1 MNSLPI
7 DDVLPALRDAL
18 ANRHEAVL
26 EAPPGAGKTTRVPLA
41 LLNEPWLAGQTI
53 LMLEPRRLAARAA
66 AERLASEL
74 GEKVGETVGY
84 RIRLDSK
91 VGPNTRIEVVT
102 EGILTRRLQ
111 DDPALDGVG
120 LLIFDEY
127 HERSLDADL
136 ALALSLNGR
145 DLFRDEQPLK
155 ILLMSATLEGE
166 RLAGLLDDAPILRS
180 EGRMFPVQMRWGRP
194 YQVGEFIEPRLVQTI
209 LDALQDETGSVL
221 VFLPGQA
228 EIRRVNQQ
236 LADALGDRSD
246 VLLCPLHGELDLNAQ
261 RAAIDPAPAGK
272 RKVVL
277 ATNIAETSL
286 TINGVRVV
294 IDAGLARVPRFDP
307 GSGMTRLD
315 TQRISRAS
323 ATQRAGRAG
332 RLEPGVCYRLWSE
345 DQHEGLAAYG
355 SAEILAADLAGLALQ
370 LARWGVTPAQLVWL
384 DVPPT
389 AAYAQAQDL
398 LQRLGAL
405 NDDKLTAHGQKMA
418 ELPAHPRIAHLLL
431 RGQDLGLAVTACD
444 VAALLGERD
453 ILRGGGADLHSR
465 LALLSGEE
473 RARGSQG
480 GVQRA
485 KQLARQYRGYLRGRA
500 TQPVADPEHPRWLGA
515 LNDDKLTAHGQKMAE
530 LPAHPRIAHLLLRG
544 QDLGLAATACDVAA
558 LLGERDILRGGGADL
573 HSRLALLSGEERAR
587 GTQGGVQ
594 RAKQLARQYRGYL
607 RGRATQPVADPEHPR
622 WLGALLALAYPD
634 RVAQQRRPGG
644 AEYRLANGRAAVFAE
659 ADSLMKQAWLVIA
672 DLGSRQGQREER
684 IYLAADFDPTLFD
697 TVLAEQVRNV
707 DQLDWDER
715 EGVLRAERQRK
726 VGELVLSREPLSG
739 LDENAR
745 SQALVN
751 LVRRKGLELLP
762 WTPELRQWQAR
773 VRLLRE
779 LDTGKTSE
787 WPDVS
792 DSALLASLEHWL
804 MPYLG
809 KVSRLSHFA
818 NLDISS
824 YLHNL
829 LPWPLPQ
836 RLDELAPQH
845 LKVPSGSSVRLDY
858 SEHPPILAV
867 RLQELFG
874 LADTPR
880 IAGGRQVVKLHLL
893 SPARRPVQ
901 VTQDLANFW
910 RSTYA
915 EVKKDLKGRYPKH
928 YWPDDPLVA
937 EATARI
943 KPRK

>member
-1 MNSLPI
+1 MISLPI
-7 DDVLPALRDAL
+7 DEVLPALRHAL
-18 ANRHEAVL
+18 TERHEAVL

-41 LLNEPWLAGQTI
+41 LLNEPWLAGQKI
-53 LMLEPRRLAARAA
+53 VMLEPRRLAARAA

-91 VGPNTRIEVVT
+91 VGPTTRIEVVT

-111 DDPALDGVG
+111 QDPALEGVG
-120 LLIFDEY
+120 LLIFDEF

-145 DLFRDEQPLK
+145 ELFRDEQPLK

-166 RLAGLLDDAPILRS
+166 RLASVLDDAPILRS
-180 EGRMFPVQMRWGRP
+180 EGRMYPVAMRWGRP
-194 YQVGEFIEPRLVQTI
+194 FVPGEFIEPRVVQTV
-209 LDALQDETGSVL
+209 LDALNDETGSLL

-228 EIRRVNQQ
+228 EIRRVHQQ
-236 LADALGDRSD
+236 LAQALESQSD
-246 VLLCPLHGELDLNAQ
+246 ILLCPLHGELELAAQ
-261 RAAIDPAPAGK
+261 RAAIEPAPSGL

-286 TINGVRVV
+286 TIDGVRVV

-345 DQHEGLAAYG
+345 DQHAQLAAYG
-355 SAEILAADLAGLALQ
+355 TAEMMQADLAGLALQ
-370 LARWGVTPAQLVWL
+370 VARWGVSAQELVWL
-384 DVPPT
+384 DAPP
-389 AAYAQAQDL
+389 AASYAQALQL
-398 LQRLGAL
+398 LERLGAM
-405 NDDKLTAHGQKMA
+405 NPASHQGGTLTAHGEAMA

-431 RGQDLGLAVTACD
+431 RGQEWGLADMACY

-453 ILRGGGADLHSR
+453 ILRGAGADVHSR
-465 LALLSGEE
+465 LALLDGEA
-473 RARGSQG
+473 RAARGGQG

-485 KQLARQYRGYLRGRA
+485 RQLARQYRAQLRG
-500 TQPVADPEHPRWLGA
+500 
-515 LNDDKLTAHGQKMAE
+515 K
-530 LPAHPRIAHLLLRG
+530 PAR
-544 QDLGLAATACDVAA
+544 
-558 LLGERDILRGGGADL
+558 
-573 HSRLALLSGEERAR
+573 
-587 GTQGGVQ
+587 
-594 RAKQLARQYRGYL
+594 
-607 RGRATQPVADPEHPR
+607 PVADPEHPR

-634 RVAQQRRPGG
+634 RIAQQRKPGG
-644 AEYRLANGRAAVFAE
+644 AEYRLANGRAALFSEVDA
-659 ADSLMKQAWLVIA
+659 LMKQPWLVIA

-684 IYLAADFDPTLFD
+684 IYLAAEFDPALLD
-697 TVLAEQVRNV
+697 DVLSEQVSV
-707 DQLDWDER
+707 IDQLDWDER

-726 VGELVLSREPLSG
+726 VGELVLSREPLTG
-739 LDENAR
+739 LDETAR
-745 SQALVN
+745 TQALVN

-773 VRLLRE
+773 VGLLRQ
-779 LDTGKTSE
+779 LDLEAQGQSD

-792 DSALLASLEHWL
+792 DAALLASLEDWL
-804 MPYLG
+804 APYLTR
-809 KVSRLSHFA
+809 VSRLSHFA
-818 NLDISS
+818 SLDVSS
-824 YLHNL
+824 IVHNR

-836 RLDELAPQH
+836 RLEEQAPH
-845 LKVPSGSSVRLDY
+845 HIKVPSGSSVRLDY

-928 YWPDDPLVA
+928 YWPDDPLVV

-943 KPRK
+943 KPRKT

>member
-7 DDVLPALRDAL
+7 DEVLPALREAL
-18 ANRHEAVL
+18 ATRHEAVL

-41 LLNEPWLAGQTI
+41 LLNEPWLAGQRI

-111 DDPALDGVG
+111 DDPALEGVG
-120 LLIFDEY
+120 LLIFDEF

-180 EGRMFPVQMRWGRP
+180 EGRMFPVDVRWGRP
-194 YQVGEFIEPRLVQTI
+194 FQPGEFIEPRLVQTI
-209 LDALQDETGSVL
+209 LEALNDESGSVL

-228 EIRRVNQQ
+228 EIRRVHQQ
-236 LADALGDRSD
+236 LADAVGERPEI
-246 VLLCPLHGELDLNAQ
+246 LLCPLHGELDLAAQ
-261 RAAIDPAPAGK
+261 RAAIEPAPPGK

-286 TINGVRVV
+286 TIDGVRVV
-294 IDAGLARVPRFDP
+294 VDAGLARVPRFDP

-332 RLEPGVCYRLWSE
+332 RLEPGVCYRLWSQ
-345 DQHEGLAAYG
+345 DQHEQLAAYG
-355 SAEILAADLAGLALQ
+355 SAEILQADLAGLALQ

-384 DVPPT
+384 DVPPG

-398 LQRLGAL
+398 LERLGAL
-405 NDDKLTAHGQKMA
+405 TAKAGEDWKLTAHGQAMA

-431 RGQDLGLAVTACD
+431 RGQALGLANMACD

-465 LALLSGEE
+465 LVLLSGEE
-473 RARGSQG
+473 RAARGAQG

-485 KQLARQYRGYLRGRA
+485 RQLARQYRGYLRG
-500 TQPVADPEHPRWLGA
+500 QPSQAVADP
-515 LNDDKLTAHGQKMAE
+515 D
-530 LPAHPRIAHLLLRG
+530 
-544 QDLGLAATACDVAA
+544 
-558 LLGERDILRGGGADL
+558 
-573 HSRLALLSGEERAR
+573 
-587 GTQGGVQ
+587 
-594 RAKQLARQYRGYL
+594 
-607 RGRATQPVADPEHPR
+607 HPR

-644 AEYRLANGRAAVFAE
+644 AEYRLANGRAALFSE
-659 ADSLMKQAWLVIA
+659 TDSLMKQPWLVIA

-684 IYLAADFDPTLFD
+684 IYLAADFDPALFD
-697 TVLAEQVRNV
+697 SVLAEQVRSV

-726 VGELVLSREPLSG
+726 VGELVLSREPLTG
-739 LDENAR
+739 LDEAAR
-745 SQALVN
+745 CQALVN

-773 VRLLRE
+773 VALLRQ
-779 LDTGKTSE
+779 LDLEAKGESQ

-792 DSALLASLEHWL
+792 DAALLKSLESWL
-804 MPYLG
+804 LPYLG

-818 NLDISS
+818 NLELASIV
-824 YLHNL
+824 HNL

-836 RLDELAPQH
+836 RLDELAPHH
-845 LKVPSGSSVRLDY
+845 LTVPSGSSIRLDY
-858 SEHPPILAV
+858 SEQPPILAV

-874 LADTPR
+874 LAETPR

-937 EATARI
+937 EATARA

>member
-1 MNSLPI
+1 MISLPI
-7 DDVLPALRDAL
+7 DEVLPALRLAL
-18 ANRHEAVL
+18 AERHEAVL

-41 LLNEPWLAGQTI
+41 LLNEPWLAGQKI

-91 VGPNTRIEVVT
+91 VGPDTRIEVVT

-111 DDPALDGVG
+111 HDPALEGVG
-120 LLIFDEY
+120 LLIFDEF

-145 DLFRDEQPLK
+145 ELFRDEQPLK

-166 RLAGLLDDAPILRS
+166 RLSGILDDAPILRS
-180 EGRMFPVQMRWGRP
+180 EGRMYPVAMRWGRP
-194 YQVGEFIEPRLVQTI
+194 FVPGEFIEPRVVQTV
-209 LDALQDETGSVL
+209 LDAINDESGSLL

-236 LADALGDRSD
+236 LADALGSRNDI
-246 VLLCPLHGELDLNAQ
+246 LLCPLHGELDLAAQ
-261 RAAIDPAPAGK
+261 RAAIEPAPKGQ

-286 TINGVRVV
+286 TIDGVRVV

-345 DQHEGLAAYG
+345 DQHAQLAAYG
-355 SAEILAADLAGLALQ
+355 SAEILQADLAGLALQ
-370 LARWGVTPAQLVWL
+370 LARWGVTPEQLIWL
-384 DVPPT
+384 DMPPS
-389 AAYAQAQDL
+389 ASYAQARQL
-398 LQRLGAL
+398 LERLGAL
-405 NDDKLTAHGQKMA
+405 HGAKLTPHGEAMA

-431 RGQDLGLAVTACD
+431 RGQDLGLADMACD

-453 ILRGGGADLHSR
+453 ILRGAGADVHSR
-465 LALLSGEE
+465 LALLSGES
-473 RARGSQG
+473 RAARGGQG

-485 KQLARQYRGYLRGRA
+485 KQLARQYRGYLRGKA
-500 TQPVADPEHPRWLGA
+500 TQPVADP
-515 LNDDKLTAHGQKMAE
+515 D
-530 LPAHPRIAHLLLRG
+530 
-544 QDLGLAATACDVAA
+544 
-558 LLGERDILRGGGADL
+558 
-573 HSRLALLSGEERAR
+573 
-587 GTQGGVQ
+587 
-594 RAKQLARQYRGYL
+594 
-607 RGRATQPVADPEHPR
+607 HPR

-634 RVAQQRRPGG
+634 RVAQQRKPGG
-644 AEYRLANGRAAVFAE
+644 AEYRLANGRAALFSEV
-659 ADSLMKQAWLVIA
+659 DGLMKQPWLVIA

-684 IYLAADFDPTLFD
+684 IYLAAEFDPALLEA
-697 TVLAEQVRNV
+697 VLSEQVSVV

-726 VGELVLSREPLSG
+726 VGELVLSREPLTG
-739 LDENAR
+739 LDEAAR
-745 SQALVN
+745 TRALVN
-751 LVRRKGLELLP
+751 LVRRKGLELMP

-773 VRLLRE
+773 VGLLRQ
-779 LDTGKTSE
+779 LDLQAQGDSE

-792 DSALLASLEHWL
+792 DTALLSSLEEWL
-804 MPYLG
+804 APYLG
-809 KVSRLSHFA
+809 RVSRLSHFA
-818 NLDISS
+818 SLDLSS
-824 YLHNL
+824 IVHNL
-829 LPWPLPQ
+829 LKWPLPQ
-836 RLDELAPQH
+836 RLEELAPYH
-845 LKVPSGSSVRLDY
+845 IKVPSGSSVRLDY

-943 KPRK
+943 KPRKA

>member
-1 MNSLPI
+1 MISLPI
-7 DDVLPALRDAL
+7 DEVLPALRDAL
-18 ANRHEAVL
+18 ATRHEAVL

-102 EGILTRRLQ
+102 EGVLTRRLQ
-111 DDPALDGVG
+111 DDPALEGVG
-120 LLIFDEY
+120 LLIFDEF

-145 DLFRDEQPLK
+145 ELFRDDQPLK

-180 EGRMFPVQMRWGRP
+180 EGRMYPVAMRWGRP
-194 YQVGEFIEPRLVQTI
+194 FQPGEFIEPRVVQII
-209 LDALQDETGSVL
+209 LEALNDEAGSVL

-228 EIRRVNQQ
+228 EIRRVYQQ
-236 LADALGDRSD
+236 LADALGESTQ
-246 VLLCPLHGELDLNAQ
+246 VLLCPLHGELDLAAQ

-286 TINGVRVV
+286 TIDGVRVV

-332 RLEPGVCYRLWSE
+332 RLEPGVCYRLWSQ
-345 DQHEGLAAYG
+345 DQHEQLAAYA
-355 SAEILAADLAGLALQ
+355 SAEILSADLAGLALQ
-370 LARWGVTPAQLVWL
+370 LGRWGVTPGQLVWL
-384 DVPPT
+384 DVPPA

-398 LQRLGAL
+398 LERLGAL
-405 NDDKLTAHGQKMA
+405 DGEALTRHGQAMA

-431 RGQDLGLAVTACD
+431 RGQALGLADMACD

-453 ILRGGGADLHSR
+453 ILRGAGADVHSR
-465 LALLSGEE
+465 LVLLSGEE
-473 RARGSQG
+473 RAARGAQG

-485 KQLARQYRGYLRGRA
+485 RQLARQYRGYLRGKA
-500 TQPVADPEHPRWLGA
+500 SEPVGDP
-515 LNDDKLTAHGQKMAE
+515 D
-530 LPAHPRIAHLLLRG
+530 
-544 QDLGLAATACDVAA
+544 
-558 LLGERDILRGGGADL
+558 
-573 HSRLALLSGEERAR
+573 
-587 GTQGGVQ
+587 
-594 RAKQLARQYRGYL
+594 
-607 RGRATQPVADPEHPR
+607 HPR

-634 RVAQQRRPGG
+634 RVAQQRRAGG
-644 AEYRLANGRAAVFAE
+644 AEYRLANGRAALFAE
-659 ADSLMKQAWLVIA
+659 ADSLMKQPWLVIA

-684 IYLAADFDPTLFD
+684 IYLAADFDPVLFD
-697 TVLAEQVRNV
+697 SVLAEQVRCV

-715 EGVLRAERQRK
+715 EGMLRAERQRK
-726 VGELVLSREPLSG
+726 VGELILSREPLTG
-739 LDENAR
+739 LDETAR

-751 LVRRKGLELLP
+751 LVRRKGLELLA

-773 VRLLRE
+773 VALLRQ
-779 LDTGKTSE
+779 LDLSNKEQSE

-792 DSALLASLEHWL
+792 DAALLKSLEHWL

-818 NLDISS
+818 NLDLSS
-824 YLHNL
+824 IVHNL

-836 RLDELAPQH
+836 RLDELAPHH
-845 LKVPSGSSVRLDY
+845 LSVPSGSSIRLDY
-858 SEHPPILAV
+858 SEQPPILAV

-874 LADTPR
+874 LAETPR

-943 KPRK
+943 KPRKS

>member
-1 MNSLPI
+1 MISLPI
-7 DDVLPALRDAL
+7 DEVLPALRQAL
-18 ANRHEAVL
+18 ALRHEAVL

-41 LLNEPWLAGQTI
+41 LLNETWLAGQTI

-91 VGPNTRIEVVT
+91 VGPKTRIEVVT

-111 DDPALDGVG
+111 DDPALEGVG

-145 DLFRDEQPLK
+145 ELFREDQPLK

-166 RLAGLLDDAPILRS
+166 RLAGLLDNAPILRS
-180 EGRMFPVQMRWGRP
+180 EGRMFPVTVRWGRP
-194 YQVGEFIEPRLVQTI
+194 FQPGEFIEPRLVQTV
-209 LDALQDETGSVL
+209 LEALHDETGSVL

-228 EIRRVNQQ
+228 EIRRVHQQ
-236 LADALGDRSD
+236 LAEALGEGGN
-246 VLLCPLHGELDLNAQ
+246 VLLCPLHGELDLAAQ
-261 RAAIDPAPAGK
+261 RAAIDPAPPGQ

-345 DQHEGLAAYG
+345 DQHEQLAAYA
-355 SAEILAADLAGLALQ
+355 SAEILSTDLAGLALQ
-370 LARWGVTPAQLVWL
+370 LGRWGVTPQQLVWL

-405 NDDKLTAHGQKMA
+405 EGEQLTRHGQAMA

-431 RGQDLGLAVTACD
+431 RGQALGLADMACN

-453 ILRGGGADLHSR
+453 ILRGAGADLHSR
-465 LALLSGEE
+465 LALLCGEE
-473 RARGSQG
+473 RAARGAQG

-485 KQLARQYRGYLRGRA
+485 RQLARQYRGYLRGKA
-500 TQPVADPEHPRWLGA
+500 EEAVTDP
-515 LNDDKLTAHGQKMAE
+515 D
-530 LPAHPRIAHLLLRG
+530 
-544 QDLGLAATACDVAA
+544 
-558 LLGERDILRGGGADL
+558 
-573 HSRLALLSGEERAR
+573 
-587 GTQGGVQ
+587 
-594 RAKQLARQYRGYL
+594 
-607 RGRATQPVADPEHPR
+607 HPR

-644 AEYRLANGRAAVFAE
+644 AEYRLANGRAALFAE

-684 IYLAADFDPTLFD
+684 IYLATDFDPALFD
-697 TVLAEQVRNV
+697 SVLAEQVRTV

-726 VGELVLSREPLSG
+726 VGELVLSREPLTG
-739 LDENAR
+739 LDESAR
-745 SQALVN
+745 NQALVN

-773 VRLLRE
+773 VALLRR
-779 LDTGKTSE
+779 LDREAKGESE

-792 DSALLASLEHWL
+792 DTALLDSLDHWL

-809 KVSRLSHFA
+809 RVSRLSHFA
-818 NLDISS
+818 SLDLSS
-824 YLHNL
+824 IVRNL

-836 RLDELAPQH
+836 RLDELAPHH
-845 LKVPSGSSVRLDY
+845 LSVPSGSSIRLDY
-858 SEHPPILAV
+858 SEHPPVLAV

-937 EATARI
+937 EATARA

>member
-1 MNSLPI
+1 MICLPI
-7 DDVLPALRDAL
+7 DEVLPALRQAL
-18 ANRHEAVL
+18 RERHEAVL

-41 LLNEPWLAGQTI
+41 LLNEPWLAGQKI
-53 LMLEPRRLAARAA
+53 VMLEPRRLAARAA

-111 DDPALDGVG
+111 HDPALEGVG
-120 LLIFDEY
+120 LLIFDEF

-145 DLFRDEQPLK
+145 ELFRDEQPLK
-155 ILLMSATLEGE
+155 LLLMSATLEGE
-166 RLAGLLDDAPILRS
+166 RLSSVLDNAPVVRS
-180 EGRMFPVQMRWGRP
+180 EGRMYPVALRWGRP
-194 YQVGEFIEPRLVQTI
+194 FVPGEFIEPRVVQTV
-209 LDALQDETGSVL
+209 LDAINDESGSLL

-236 LADALGDRSD
+236 LAKALGSRSD
-246 VLLCPLHGELDLNAQ
+246 ILLCPLHGELDLAAQ
-261 RAAIDPAPAGK
+261 RAAIEPAASGV

-286 TINGVRVV
+286 TIDGVRVV

-345 DQHEGLAAYG
+345 DQHAQLAAYG
-355 SAEILAADLAGLALQ
+355 SAEILQADLAGLALQ
-370 LARWGVTPAQLVWL
+370 LARWGVTPHELVWL
-384 DVPPT
+384 DVPP
-389 AAYAQAQDL
+389 AASYAQAQQL
-398 LQRLGAL
+398 LERLGAL
-405 NDDKLTAHGQKMA
+405 SNGKLTPHGEAMA
-418 ELPAHPRIAHLLL
+418 ELAAHPRIAHLLL
-431 RGQDLGLAVTACD
+431 RGQALGLADMACD

-453 ILRGGGADLHSR
+453 ILRGAGADVHSR
-465 LALLSGEE
+465 LALLSGES
-473 RARGSQG
+473 RAARGGQG

-485 KQLARQYRGYLRGRA
+485 KQLARQYRGMLRGKA
-500 TQPVADPEHPRWLGA
+500 TQPVADP
-515 LNDDKLTAHGQKMAE
+515 D
-530 LPAHPRIAHLLLRG
+530 
-544 QDLGLAATACDVAA
+544 
-558 LLGERDILRGGGADL
+558 
-573 HSRLALLSGEERAR
+573 
-587 GTQGGVQ
+587 
-594 RAKQLARQYRGYL
+594 
-607 RGRATQPVADPEHPR
+607 HPR

-634 RVAQQRRPGG
+634 RVAQQRKSGG
-644 AEYRLANGRAAVFAE
+644 AEYRLANGRAALFGEV
-659 ADSLMKQAWLVIA
+659 DGLMKQPWLVIA

-684 IYLAADFDPTLFD
+684 IYLAAEFDP
-697 TVLAEQVRNV
+697 VLLDGVLSEQVSVV

-726 VGELVLSREPLSG
+726 VGELVLSREPLTG
-739 LDENAR
+739 LDEAAR
-745 SQALVN
+745 TQALVS

-773 VRLLRE
+773 VALLRQ
-779 LDTGKTSE
+779 LDIESQWQSE

-792 DSALLASLEHWL
+792 DAALLATLEEWL
-804 MPYLG
+804 APYLG
-809 KVSRLSHFA
+809 RVTRLSHFA
-818 NLDISS
+818 NLDLSS
-824 YLHNL
+824 IVRNVLK
-829 LPWPLPQ
+829 WPLPQ
-836 RLDELAPQH
+836 RLDELAPH
-845 LKVPSGSSVRLDY
+845 HITVPSGSSVRLDY

-874 LADTPR
+874 LSDTPR
-880 IAGGRQVVKLHLL
+880 IAGGRQTVKLHLL

-937 EATARI
+937 QATARI
-943 KPRK
+943 KPRKG

>member
-7 DDVLPALRDAL
+7 DEVLPALREAL
-18 ANRHEAVL
+18 ATRHEAVL

-41 LLNEPWLAGQTI
+41 LLNEPWLAGQRI

-111 DDPALDGVG
+111 DDPALEGVG
-120 LLIFDEY
+120 LLIFDEF

-180 EGRMFPVQMRWGRP
+180 EGRMFPVDVRWGRP
-194 YQVGEFIEPRLVQTI
+194 FQPGEFIEPRLVQTVLEA
-209 LDALQDETGSVL
+209 LDDESGSVL

-228 EIRRVNQQ
+228 EIRRVHQQ
-236 LADALGDRSD
+236 LADALGERPQ
-246 VLLCPLHGELDLNAQ
+246 VLLCPLHGELDLAAQ
-261 RAAIDPAPAGK
+261 RAAIEPAPPGK

-286 TINGVRVV
+286 TIDGVRVV

-332 RLEPGVCYRLWSE
+332 RLEPGVCYRLWSQ
-345 DQHEGLAAYG
+345 DQHEQLAAYG
-355 SAEILAADLAGLALQ
+355 SAEILQADLAGLALQ

-384 DVPPT
+384 DVPPG

-398 LQRLGAL
+398 LERLGAL
-405 NDDKLTAHGQKMA
+405 TATVGEEWKLTPHGQAMA

-431 RGQDLGLAVTACD
+431 RGQALGLANMACD

-465 LALLSGEE
+465 LVLLSGEE
-473 RARGSQG
+473 RAARGAQG

-485 KQLARQYRGYLRGRA
+485 RQLARQYRSYLRG
-500 TQPVADPEHPRWLGA
+500 QPSQAVADP
-515 LNDDKLTAHGQKMAE
+515 D
-530 LPAHPRIAHLLLRG
+530 
-544 QDLGLAATACDVAA
+544 
-558 LLGERDILRGGGADL
+558 
-573 HSRLALLSGEERAR
+573 
-587 GTQGGVQ
+587 
-594 RAKQLARQYRGYL
+594 
-607 RGRATQPVADPEHPR
+607 HPR

-644 AEYRLANGRAAVFAE
+644 AEYRLANGRAALFSE
-659 ADSLMKQAWLVIA
+659 TDSLMKQAWLVIA

-684 IYLAADFDPTLFD
+684 IYLAAAFDPALFD
-697 TVLAEQVRNV
+697 SVLAEQVRSV

-726 VGELVLSREPLSG
+726 VGELVLSREPLTG
-739 LDENAR
+739 LDEAAR
-745 SQALVN
+745 CQALVN

-773 VRLLRE
+773 VALLRQ
-779 LDTGKTSE
+779 LDLAAKGESE

-792 DSALLASLEHWL
+792 DAALLKSLESWL
-804 MPYLG
+804 LPYLG

-818 NLDISS
+818 NLELASIV
-824 YLHNL
+824 HNL

-836 RLDELAPQH
+836 RLDELAPHH
-845 LKVPSGSSVRLDY
+845 LTVPSGSSIRLDY
-858 SEHPPILAV
+858 SEQPPILAV

-874 LADTPR
+874 LAETPR
-880 IAGGRQVVKLHLL
+880 IASGRQVVKLHLL

-937 EATARI
+937 EATARA

>member
-1 MNSLPI
+1 MICLPI
-7 DDVLPALRDAL
+7 DEVLPALRQAL
-18 ANRHEAVL
+18 RERHEAVL

-41 LLNEPWLAGQTI
+41 LLNEPWLAGQKI
-53 LMLEPRRLAARAA
+53 VMLEPRRLAARAA

-111 DDPALDGVG
+111 HDPALEGVG
-120 LLIFDEY
+120 LLIFDEF

-145 DLFRDEQPLK
+145 ELFRDEQPLK
-155 ILLMSATLEGE
+155 LLLMSATLEGE
-166 RLAGLLDDAPILRS
+166 RLSSVLDNAPVVRS
-180 EGRMFPVQMRWGRP
+180 EGRMYPVALRWGRP
-194 YQVGEFIEPRLVQTI
+194 FVPGEFIEPRVVQTV
-209 LDALQDETGSVL
+209 LDAINDESGSLL

-236 LADALGDRSD
+236 LAEALGSRSD
-246 VLLCPLHGELDLNAQ
+246 ILLCPLHGELDLAAQ
-261 RAAIDPAPAGK
+261 RAAIEPAASGV

-286 TINGVRVV
+286 TIDGVRVV

-345 DQHEGLAAYG
+345 DQHAQLAAYG
-355 SAEILAADLAGLALQ
+355 SAEILQADLAGLALQ
-370 LARWGVTPAQLVWL
+370 LARWGVTPHELVWL
-384 DVPPT
+384 DVPP
-389 AAYAQAQDL
+389 AASYAQAQQL
-398 LQRLGAL
+398 LERLGAL
-405 NDDKLTAHGQKMA
+405 SNGKLTPHGEAMA

-431 RGQDLGLAVTACD
+431 RGQALGLADMACD

-453 ILRGGGADLHSR
+453 ILRGAGADVHSR
-465 LALLSGEE
+465 LALLSGES
-473 RARGSQG
+473 RAARGGQG

-485 KQLARQYRGYLRGRA
+485 KQLARQYRGMLRGKA
-500 TQPVADPEHPRWLGA
+500 TQPVADP
-515 LNDDKLTAHGQKMAE
+515 D
-530 LPAHPRIAHLLLRG
+530 
-544 QDLGLAATACDVAA
+544 
-558 LLGERDILRGGGADL
+558 
-573 HSRLALLSGEERAR
+573 
-587 GTQGGVQ
+587 
-594 RAKQLARQYRGYL
+594 
-607 RGRATQPVADPEHPR
+607 HPR

-634 RVAQQRRPGG
+634 RVAQQRKSGG
-644 AEYRLANGRAAVFAE
+644 AEYRLANGRAALFGEV
-659 ADSLMKQAWLVIA
+659 DGLMKQPWLVIA

-684 IYLAADFDPTLFD
+684 IYLAAEFDP
-697 TVLAEQVRNV
+697 VLLDGVLSEQVSVV

-726 VGELVLSREPLSG
+726 VGELVLSREPLTG
-739 LDENAR
+739 LDEAAR
-745 SQALVN
+745 IQALVS

-773 VRLLRE
+773 VALLRQ
-779 LDTGKTSE
+779 LDIESQGQSE

-792 DSALLASLEHWL
+792 DAALLATLEEWL
-804 MPYLG
+804 APYLG
-809 KVSRLSHFA
+809 RVTRLSHFA
-818 NLDISS
+818 NLDLSS
-824 YLHNL
+824 IVRNVLK
-829 LPWPLPQ
+829 WPLPQ
-836 RLDELAPQH
+836 RLDELAPH
-845 LKVPSGSSVRLDY
+845 HITVPSGSSVRLDY

-874 LADTPR
+874 LSDTPR
-880 IAGGRQVVKLHLL
+880 IAGGRQTVKLHLL

-915 EVKKDLKGRYPKH
+915 EVKKDLKGRYPKLFH
-928 YWPDDPLVA
+928 KLDPWVDSLN
-937 EATARI
+937 
-943 KPRK
+943 KK

>member
-7 DDVLPALRDAL
+7 DEVLPALREAL
-18 ANRHEAVL
+18 ATRHEAVL

-41 LLNEPWLAGQTI
+41 LLNEPWLAGQRI

-111 DDPALDGVG
+111 DDPALEGVG
-120 LLIFDEY
+120 LLIFDEF

-180 EGRMFPVQMRWGRP
+180 EGRMFPVDVRWGRP
-194 YQVGEFIEPRLVQTI
+194 FQPGEFIEPRLVQTV
-209 LDALQDETGSVL
+209 LEALNDESGSVL

-228 EIRRVNQQ
+228 EIRRVHQQ
-236 LADALGDRSD
+236 LADALGERPEI
-246 VLLCPLHGELDLNAQ
+246 LLCPLHGELDLAAQ
-261 RAAIDPAPAGK
+261 RAAIEPAPPGK

-286 TINGVRVV
+286 TIDGVRVV
-294 IDAGLARVPRFDP
+294 VDAGLARVPRFDP

-332 RLEPGVCYRLWSE
+332 RLEPGVCYRLWSQ
-345 DQHEGLAAYG
+345 DQHEQLAAYG
-355 SAEILAADLAGLALQ
+355 SAEILQADLAGLALQ

-384 DVPPT
+384 DVPPG

-398 LQRLGAL
+398 LERLGAL
-405 NDDKLTAHGQKMA
+405 TAKAGEDCKLTPHGQAMA

-431 RGQDLGLAVTACD
+431 RGQALGLANMACD

-465 LALLSGEE
+465 LVLLSGEE
-473 RARGSQG
+473 RAARGAQG

-485 KQLARQYRGYLRGRA
+485 RQLARQYRGYLRG
-500 TQPVADPEHPRWLGA
+500 QPSQAVADP
-515 LNDDKLTAHGQKMAE
+515 D
-530 LPAHPRIAHLLLRG
+530 
-544 QDLGLAATACDVAA
+544 
-558 LLGERDILRGGGADL
+558 
-573 HSRLALLSGEERAR
+573 
-587 GTQGGVQ
+587 
-594 RAKQLARQYRGYL
+594 
-607 RGRATQPVADPEHPR
+607 HPR

-644 AEYRLANGRAAVFAE
+644 AEYRLANGRAALFSE
-659 ADSLMKQAWLVIA
+659 TDSLMKQPWLVIA

-684 IYLAADFDPTLFD
+684 IYLAADFDPALFD
-697 TVLAEQVRNV
+697 SVLAEQVRCV

-715 EGVLRAERQRK
+715 EGLLRAERQRK
-726 VGELVLSREPLSG
+726 VGELVLSREPLAG
-739 LDENAR
+739 LDEAAR
-745 SQALVN
+745 CQALVN

-773 VRLLRE
+773 VALLRQ
-779 LDTGKTSE
+779 LDLEAKGESQ

-792 DSALLASLEHWL
+792 DAALLKSLESWL
-804 MPYLG
+804 LPYLG

-818 NLDISS
+818 NLELASIVHS
-824 YLHNL
+824 L

-836 RLDELAPQH
+836 RLDELAPHH
-845 LKVPSGSSVRLDY
+845 LTVPSGSSIRLDY
-858 SEHPPILAV
+858 SEQPPILAV

-874 LADTPR
+874 LAETPR

-937 EATARI
+937 EATARA

>member
-1 MNSLPI
+1 MISLPI
-7 DDVLPALRDAL
+7 DEVLPALREAL
-18 ANRHEAVL
+18 ATRHEAVL

-41 LLNEPWLAGQTI
+41 LLNESWLAGQTI

-111 DDPALDGVG
+111 DDPALEGVG
-120 LLIFDEY
+120 LLIFDEF

-145 DLFRDEQPLK
+145 ELFRDDQPLK

-180 EGRMFPVQMRWGRP
+180 EGRMYPVAMRWGRP
-194 YQVGEFIEPRLVQTI
+194 FQPGEFIEPRVVQTI
-209 LDALQDETGSVL
+209 LDALSDETGSLL

-228 EIRRVNQQ
+228 EIRRVHQQ
-236 LADALGDRSD
+236 LVDALGEGTP
-246 VLLCPLHGELDLNAQ
+246 VLLCPLHGELDLAAQ

-307 GSGMTRLD
+307 GSGMARLD
-315 TQRISRAS
+315 TQRISKAS

-332 RLEPGVCYRLWSE
+332 RLEPGVCYRLWSQ
-345 DQHEGLAAYG
+345 DQHEQLAAYA
-355 SAEILAADLAGLALQ
+355 SAEILSADLAGLALQ
-370 LARWGVTPAQLVWL
+370 LGRWGVTPSQLVWL
-384 DVPPT
+384 DIPPA

-398 LQRLGAL
+398 LERLGAL
-405 NDDKLTAHGQKMA
+405 EGDALTRHGQAMA

-431 RGQDLGLAVTACD
+431 RGQALGLADMACD

-453 ILRGGGADLHSR
+453 ILRGAGADLHSR
-465 LALLSGEE
+465 LVLLSGEE
-473 RARGSQG
+473 RAARGAQG

-485 KQLARQYRGYLRGRA
+485 RQLARQYRGYLRGKA
-500 TQPVADPEHPRWLGA
+500 SEPV
-515 LNDDKLTAHGQKMAE
+515 
-530 LPAHPRIAHLLLRG
+530 
-544 QDLGLAATACDVAA
+544 
-558 LLGERDILRGGGADL
+558 
-573 HSRLALLSGEERAR
+573 S
-587 GTQGGVQ
+587 
-594 RAKQLARQYRGYL
+594 
-607 RGRATQPVADPEHPR
+607 DPEHPR

-634 RVAQQRRPGG
+634 RVALQRRAGG
-644 AEYRLANGRAAVFAE
+644 AEYRLANGRAALFAE
-659 ADSLMKQAWLVIA
+659 ADSLMKQPWLVIA

-697 TVLAEQVRNV
+697 SVLAEQVRVV

-726 VGELVLSREPLSG
+726 VGELILSREPLTG
-739 LDENAR
+739 LDESAR

-773 VRLLRE
+773 VALLRQ
-779 LDTGKTSE
+779 LDLGSKGESE

-792 DSALLASLEHWL
+792 DTALLKSLEHWL

-818 NLDISS
+818 NLDLSS
-824 YLHNL
+824 IVHNL

-836 RLDELAPQH
+836 RLDELAPHH
-845 LKVPSGSSVRLDY
+845 LSVPSGSSIRLDY
-858 SEHPPILAV
+858 SEQPPILAV

-874 LADTPR
+874 LAETPR

-943 KPRK
+943 KPRKS

>member
-1 MNSLPI
+1 MICLPI
-7 DDVLPALRDAL
+7 DDVLPALRQAL
-18 ANRHEAVL
+18 RERHEAVL

-53 LMLEPRRLAARAA
+53 VMLEPRRLAARAA

-91 VGPNTRIEVVT
+91 IGPNTRIEVVT

-111 DDPALDGVG
+111 ADPALEGVG

-145 DLFRDEQPLK
+145 ELFRDEQPLK

-166 RLAGLLDDAPILRS
+166 RLASMLNDAPVLRS
-180 EGRMFPVQMRWGRP
+180 EGRMYPVTMRWGRP
-194 YQVGEFIEPRLVQTI
+194 FVPGEYVEPRVVQAVLEAI
-209 LDALQDETGSVL
+209 NDETGSVL

-228 EIRRVNQQ
+228 EIRRVHQQ
-236 LADALGDRSD
+236 LADALGERRDIA
-246 VLLCPLHGELDLNAQ
+246 LCPLHGELDLTAQ
-261 RAAIDPAPAGK
+261 RAAIEPAPNGL

-286 TINGVRVV
+286 TIDGVRVV
-294 IDAGLARVPRFDP
+294 VDAGLARAPRFDP

-345 DQHEGLAAYG
+345 DQHAQLAAYG
-355 SAEILAADLAGLALQ
+355 SAEILQADLAGLALQ
-370 LARWGVTPAQLVWL
+370 LARWGVIPGELMWL

-389 AAYAQAQDL
+389 ASYAQAQQL
-398 LQRLGAL
+398 LERLGAL
-405 NDDKLTAHGQKMA
+405 RGQKLTPHGEAMA

-431 RGQDLGLAVTACD
+431 RGQELGLTMMACD

-453 ILRGGGADLHSR
+453 ILRGAGADVHSR
-465 LALLSGEE
+465 LALLSGES
-473 RARGSQG
+473 RVTRGGQG

-485 KQLARQYRGYLRGRA
+485 KQLARQYQGYMRGK
-500 TQPVADPEHPRWLGA
+500 P
-515 LNDDKLTAHGQKMAE
+515 
-530 LPAHPRIAHLLLRG
+530 
-544 QDLGLAATACDVAA
+544 
-558 LLGERDILRGGGADL
+558 
-573 HSRLALLSGEERAR
+573 
-587 GTQGGVQ
+587 
-594 RAKQLARQYRGYL
+594 
-607 RGRATQPVADPEHPR
+607 TQPVADPEHPR

-634 RVAQQRRPGG
+634 RIAQQRKPGG
-644 AEYRLANGRAAVFAE
+644 AEYRLANGRAALFSEV
-659 ADSLMKQAWLVIA
+659 DGLMKQPWLVIA

-684 IYLAADFDPTLFD
+684 IYLAAEFDPALLD
-697 TVLAEQVRNV
+697 GVLSEQVSSV

-726 VGELVLSREPLSG
+726 VGELVLSREPLNG
-739 LDENAR
+739 LDEAAR
-745 SQALVN
+745 TQALVN

-773 VRLLRE
+773 VTLLRQ
-779 LDTGKTSE
+779 LDLDSQSQSE

-792 DSALLASLEHWL
+792 DAALLAGLETWL
-804 MPYLG
+804 RPYLG
-809 KVSRLSHFA
+809 RVSRLSHFA
-818 NLDISS
+818 NLDLSS
-824 YLHNL
+824 IVHNVL
-829 LPWPLPQ
+829 AWPLPQ

-845 LKVPSGSSVRLDY
+845 IKVPSGSSVRLDY
-858 SEHPPILAV
+858 SEQPPILAV

-874 LADTPR
+874 LSDTPR
-880 IAGGRQVVKLHLL
+880 IAGGRQVVKLHML

-937 EATARI
+937 EATARV
-943 KPRK
+943 KPRKV

>member
-7 DDVLPALRDAL
+7 DAVLPALRTAL
-18 ANRHEAVL
+18 QQRHEAVL

-41 LLNEPWLAGQTI
+41 LLDEPWLAGQRI

-74 GEKVGETVGY
+74 GEAVGETVGY

-91 VGPNTRIEVVT
+91 VGPRTRIEVVT

-120 LLIFDEY
+120 LLIFDEF

-145 DLFRDEQPLK
+145 ELLRDEPPLK

-166 RLAGLLDDAPILRS
+166 RLSALLDDAPVISS
-180 EGRMFPVQMRWGRP
+180 EGRMYPVQMRWGRP
-194 YQVGEFIEPRLVQTI
+194 FQPGEFVEPRVVDTVLQ
-209 LDALQDETGSVL
+209 ALADEPGSLL

-228 EIRRVNQQ
+228 EIRRVHQALQ
-236 LADALGDRSD
+236 EALGERREI
-246 VLLCPLHGELDLNAQ
+246 LLCPLHGELDLNAQ
-261 RAAIDPAPAGK
+261 RAAIEAPAKGL

-286 TINGVRVV
+286 TIDGVRVV

-345 DQHEGLAAYG
+345 AQHEQLAAYG
-355 SAEILAADLAGLALQ
+355 SAEILQADLAGLALQ
-370 LARWGVTPAQLVWL
+370 LTRWGVTPAQLCWL
-384 DVPPT
+384 DLPPA

-398 LQRLGAL
+398 LVRLGAL
-405 NDDKLTAHGQKMA
+405 KAGQLLALTEHGQAMA

-431 RGQDLGLAVTACD
+431 RGQALGLAQMACD

-453 ILRGGGADLHSR
+453 ILRGAGADLHSR
-465 LALLSGEE
+465 LALLSGEA
-473 RARGSQG
+473 RATRGGQG

-485 KQLARQYRGYLRGRA
+485 RQLARQYRSYLRGKA
-500 TQPVADPEHPRWLGA
+500 GA
-515 LNDDKLTAHGQKMAE
+515 A
-530 LPAHPRIAHLLLRG
+530 
-544 QDLGLAATACDVAA
+544 
-558 LLGERDILRGGGADL
+558 
-573 HSRLALLSGEERAR
+573 
-587 GTQGGVQ
+587 
-594 RAKQLARQYRGYL
+594 
-607 RGRATQPVADPEHPR
+607 VADPEHPR

-634 RVAQQRRPGG
+634 RVAQQRRAGG
-644 AEYRLANGRAAVFAE
+644 AEYRLANGRAALFGE
-659 ADSLMKQAWLVIA
+659 ADALMKQPWLVVA

-684 IYLAADFDPTLFD
+684 IYLAAEFDPALFD
-697 TVLAEQVRNV
+697 GVLAEQVRTV
-707 DQLDWDER
+707 EQLDWDER
-715 EGVLRAERQRK
+715 ENVLRAERQRK
-726 VGELVLSREPLSG
+726 VGELVLSREPLTG
-739 LDENAR
+739 LGEDAR
-745 SQALVN
+745 ARALLE

-773 VRLLRE
+773 VALLRG
-779 LDTGKTSE
+779 LDNAAGGKSE
-787 WPDVS
+787 WPDLS
-792 DSALLASLEHWL
+792 DAALLASLEHWL
-804 MPYLG
+804 QPYLG
-809 KVSRLSHFA
+809 KVNRLSHFA
-818 NLDISS
+818 QLDLSS
-824 YLHNL
+824 ILRNL

-836 RLDELAPQH
+836 RLDDWAPVH
-845 LKVPSGSSVRLDY
+845 VNVPSGSNIRLDY
-858 SEHPPILAV
+858 SETPPILAV

-874 LADTPR
+874 LAETPR
-880 IAGGRQVVKLHLL
+880 IAQGRQQVLLHLL

-937 EATARI
+937 EATARA

>member
-1 MNSLPI
+1 MISLPI
-7 DDVLPALRDAL
+7 DAVLPALRQAL
-18 ANRHEAVL
+18 EKRHEAVL

-74 GEKVGETVGY
+74 GEQVGETVGY

-91 VGPNTRIEVVT
+91 VGPKTRIEVVT

-111 DDPALDGVG
+111 ADPALEGVG
-120 LLIFDEY
+120 LLIFDEF

-145 DLFRDEQPLK
+145 ELLRDDPPLK
-155 ILLMSATLEGE
+155 IMLMSATLEGE
-166 RLAGLLDDAPILRS
+166 RLSRLLDEAPVVSS
-180 EGRMFPVQMRWGRP
+180 EGRMHPVDIRWGRP
-194 YQVGEFIEPRLVQTI
+194 FQPGEFIEPRVVDSVLQ
-209 LDALQDETGSVL
+209 ALAEQAGSVL

-228 EIRRVNQQ
+228 EIRRVHQS
-236 LADALGDRSD
+236 LLEALGERPQ
-246 VLLCPLHGELDLNAQ
+246 VLLCPLHGELDLDAQ
-261 RAAIDPAPAGK
+261 RAAIDPAPKGL

-286 TINGVRVV
+286 TIDGVRVV

-345 DQHEGLAAYG
+345 AQHDQLAAHG
-355 SAEILAADLAGLALQ
+355 SAEILQADLAGLALQ
-370 LARWGVTPAQLVWL
+370 LARWGVAPHQLRWL
-384 DVPPT
+384 DQPPS
-389 AAYAQAQDL
+389 AAFSQAQDL
-398 LQRLGAL
+398 LARLGAFKPGSRDNL
-405 NDDKLTAHGQKMA
+405 SDHGQAMA

-431 RGQDLGLAVTACD
+431 RGQGLGLAAMACD

-453 ILRGGGADLHSR
+453 IQRGGGADLHSR
-465 LALLSGEE
+465 LALVSGQSK
-473 RARGSQG
+473 ASRGGQG

-485 KQLARQYRGYLRGRA
+485 RQLARQYRGLLRGKA
-500 TQPVADPEHPRWLGA
+500 GAAVADP
-515 LNDDKLTAHGQKMAE
+515 D
-530 LPAHPRIAHLLLRG
+530 
-544 QDLGLAATACDVAA
+544 
-558 LLGERDILRGGGADL
+558 
-573 HSRLALLSGEERAR
+573 
-587 GTQGGVQ
+587 
-594 RAKQLARQYRGYL
+594 
-607 RGRATQPVADPEHPR
+607 HPR

-634 RVAQQRRPGG
+634 RVAQQRREGG
-644 AEYRLANGRAAVFAE
+644 AEYRLANGRAALFGEVDA
-659 ADSLMKQAWLVIA
+659 LMKHPWLVIA

-684 IYLAADFDPTLFD
+684 IYLAAAFDPALLD
-697 TVLAEQVRNV
+697 DVLAEQVERV
-707 DQLDWDER
+707 DVLDWDER
-715 EGVLRAERQRK
+715 EQVLRAERQTK
-726 VGELVLSREPLSG
+726 VGELILSREPLTG
-739 LDENAR
+739 LSDEAR
-745 SQALVN
+745 AKALLG
-751 LVRRKGLELLP
+751 LVRRKGLNLLT

-773 VRLLRE
+773 VALLRQ
-779 LDTGKTSE
+779 LDLDRDGQSE
-787 WPDVS
+787 WPDLG
-792 DSALLASLEHWL
+792 DEALLASLEDWL
-804 MPYLG
+804 QPYLG
-809 KVSRLSHFA
+809 KVSRLSHFSA
-818 NLDISS
+818 LDLPSI
-824 YLHNL
+824 LRNL

-836 RLDELAPQH
+836 RLDEQAPAHLA
-845 LKVPSGSSVRLDY
+845 VPSGSNIRLDY
-858 SEHPPILAV
+858 SETPPILAV

-880 IAGGRQVVKLHLL
+880 IANGRQQVKLHLL

-910 RSTYA
+910 RTTYA

-937 EATARI
+937 EATARA
-943 KPRK
+943 KPRGT

>member
-1 MNSLPI
+1 MISLPI
-7 DDVLPALRDAL
+7 DNVLPALRQAL
-18 ANRHEAVL
+18 GQRHEVVL

-41 LLNEPWLAGQTI
+41 LLDEPWLAGQRI

-74 GEKVGETVGY
+74 GESVGETVGY

-91 VGPNTRIEVVT
+91 VGPRTRIEVVT

-111 DDPALDGVG
+111 EDPALDGVG
-120 LLIFDEY
+120 LLIFDEF

-145 DLFRDEQPLK
+145 DLLRDEPPLK
-155 ILLMSATLEGE
+155 IMLMSATLEGE
-166 RLAGLLDDAPILRS
+166 RLSALLGDAPVVSS
-180 EGRMFPVQMRWGRP
+180 EGRMYPVDVRWGRP
-194 YQVGEFIEPRLVQTI
+194 FQPGEFIEPRVVDTVHQ
-209 LDALQDETGSVL
+209 ALADEPGSLL

-228 EIRRVNQQ
+228 EIRRVHETLQ
-236 LADALGDRSD
+236 ASLGGRQDI
-246 VLLCPLHGELDLNAQ
+246 LLCPLHGELELSAQ
-261 RAAIDPAPAGK
+261 RAAIDAPAPGV

-286 TINGVRVV
+286 TIDGVRVV

-345 DQHEGLAAYG
+345 AQHDQLAAYA
-355 SAEILAADLAGLALQ
+355 SAEILQADLAGLALQ
-370 LARWGVTPAQLVWL
+370 LTRWGVTPGQLSWL
-384 DVPPT
+384 DQPPA

-398 LQRLGAL
+398 LLRLGAL
-405 NDDKLTAHGQKMA
+405 KPGQLLSLTAHGQAMA

-431 RGQDLGLAVTACD
+431 RGQALGLAEMACD

-453 ILRGGGADLHSR
+453 ILRGAGADLHSR
-465 LALLSGEE
+465 LTLLSGET
-473 RARGSQG
+473 RASRGGQG
-480 GVQRA
+480 SVQRA
-485 KQLARQYRGYLRGRA
+485 RQLARQYRGYLRGKA
-500 TQPVADPEHPRWLGA
+500 SSAVP
-515 LNDDKLTAHGQKMAE
+515 
-530 LPAHPRIAHLLLRG
+530 
-544 QDLGLAATACDVAA
+544 
-558 LLGERDILRGGGADL
+558 
-573 HSRLALLSGEERAR
+573 
-587 GTQGGVQ
+587 
-594 RAKQLARQYRGYL
+594 
-607 RGRATQPVADPEHPR
+607 DPEHPR

-634 RVAQQRRPGG
+634 RVAQQRRAGG
-644 AEYRLANGRAAVFAE
+644 AEYRLANGRAALFGEVDA
-659 ADSLMKQAWLVIA
+659 LMKAPWLVVA

-684 IYLAADFDPTLFD
+684 IYLAAEFDPALFD
-697 TVLAEQVRNV
+697 GVLAEQVECLDV
-707 DQLDWDER
+707 LDWDER

-726 VGELVLSREPLSG
+726 VGELILAREPLTG
-739 LDENAR
+739 LDDDAR
-745 SQALVN
+745 ARALLD

-773 VRLLRE
+773 VALLRQ
-779 LDTGKTSE
+779 LDLATGGDSE
-787 WPDVS
+787 WPDLS
-792 DSALLASLEHWL
+792 DAALLAGLEQWL
-804 MPYLG
+804 QPYLG
-809 KVSRLSHFA
+809 KVTRLSHFA
-818 NLDISS
+818 QLDLSS
-824 YLHNL
+824 IVRNL

-836 RLDELAPQH
+836 RLDEWAPMH
-845 LKVPSGSSVRLDY
+845 LSVPSGSSIRLDY

-874 LADTPR
+874 LAETPR
-880 IAGGRQVVKLHLL
+880 IAQGRLQVKLHLL

-910 RSTYA
+910 RSTYS

-937 EATARI
+937 EATARA

>member
-1 MNSLPI
+1 MISLPI
-7 DDVLPALRDAL
+7 DAVLPALRQAL
-18 ANRHEAVL
+18 SSRHEAVL

-41 LLNEPWLAGQTI
+41 LLDEPWLAGQRI
-53 LMLEPRRLAARAA
+53 VMLEPRRLAARAA

-91 VGPNTRIEVVT
+91 VGPTTRIEVVT

-111 DDPALDGVG
+111 ADPALEGVG
-120 LLIFDEY
+120 LLIFDEF

-145 DLFRDEQPLK
+145 ELLRDDPPLK

-166 RLAGLLDDAPILRS
+166 RLSRLLDQAPVVSS
-180 EGRMFPVQMRWGRP
+180 EGRMHPVDIQWGRP
-194 YQVGEFIEPRLVQTI
+194 FQPGEFVEPRVV
-209 LDALQDETGSVL
+209 DCVLQGLAEQSGSLL

-228 EIRRVNQQ
+228 EIRRVHQALQ
-236 LADALGDRSD
+236 DALGERPDI
-246 VLLCPLHGELDLNAQ
+246 LLCPLHGELDLNAQ
-261 RAAIDPAPAGK
+261 RAAIEPAPAGL

-286 TINGVRVV
+286 TIDGVRVV

-345 DQHEGLAAYG
+345 AQHEQLAAHG
-355 SAEILAADLAGLALQ
+355 SAEILQADLAGLALQ
-370 LARWGVTPAQLVWL
+370 LARWGVTPEQLRWL
-384 DVPPT
+384 DQPPS
-389 AAYAQAQDL
+389 AAYAQSQDL
-398 LQRLGAL
+398 LARLGAFKPGSRDSL
-405 NDDKLTAHGQKMA
+405 SEHGQAMA

-431 RGQDLGLAVTACD
+431 RGQHLGLADMACN

-453 ILRGGGADLHSR
+453 IQRGGGADLHTR
-465 LALLSGEE
+465 LALLSGESKLT
-473 RARGSQG
+473 RGGQG

-485 KQLARQYRGYLRGRA
+485 RQLARQYRG
-500 TQPVADPEHPRWLGA
+500 
-515 LNDDKLTAHGQKMAE
+515 
-530 LPAHPRIAHLLLRG
+530 LLRG
-544 QDLGLAATACDVAA
+544 KPVAA
-558 LLGERDILRGGGADL
+558 
-573 HSRLALLSGEERAR
+573 
-587 GTQGGVQ
+587 
-594 RAKQLARQYRGYL
+594 
-607 RGRATQPVADPEHPR
+607 VADPEHPR

-634 RVAQQRRPGG
+634 RVAQQRREGG
-644 AEYRLANGRAAVFAE
+644 AEYRLANGRAALFAE
-659 ADSLMKQAWLVIA
+659 VDGLMKCPWLVIA

-684 IYLAADFDPTLFD
+684 IYLAAEFDPGLFEE
-697 TVLAEQVRNV
+697 VLAEQVETLEI
-707 DQLDWDER
+707 LDWDER
-715 EGVLRAERQRK
+715 DQVVRAERQRK
-726 VGELVLSREPLSG
+726 VGELVLSREALPGLS
-739 LDENAR
+739 DEAR
-745 SQALVN
+745 ARALLG
-751 LVRRKGLELLP
+751 LVRRKTLALLP
-762 WTPELRQWQAR
+762 WTPALRQWQAR
-773 VRLLRE
+773 VALLRQ
-779 LDTGKTSE
+779 LDLHKSAESE
-787 WPDVS
+787 WPDLS
-792 DSALLASLEHWL
+792 DEALLASLEDWL
-804 MPYLG
+804 QPYLG

-818 NLDISS
+818 QLDLSS
-824 YLHNL
+824 ILRNL

-836 RLDELAPQH
+836 RLDEWAPEH
-845 LKVPSGSSVRLDY
+845 LNVPSGSNIRLDY
-858 SEHPPILAV
+858 SETPPILAV

-880 IAGGRQVVKLHLL
+880 IAQGRQQVKLHLL

-910 RSTYA
+910 RTTYA

-937 EATARI
+937 EATARA
-943 KPRK
+943 KPRGR

>member
-7 DDVLPALRDAL
+7 DEVLPALREAL
-18 ANRHEAVL
+18 ATRHEAVL

-41 LLNEPWLAGQTI
+41 LLNEPWLAGQRI

-111 DDPALDGVG
+111 DDPALEGVG
-120 LLIFDEY
+120 LLIFDEF

-180 EGRMFPVQMRWGRP
+180 EGRMFPVDVRWGRP
-194 YQVGEFIEPRLVQTI
+194 FQPGEFIEPRLVQTL
-209 LDALQDETGSVL
+209 LDALNDESGSVL

-228 EIRRVNQQ
+228 EIRRVHQQ
-236 LADALGDRSD
+236 LADALGERPEI
-246 VLLCPLHGELDLNAQ
+246 LLCPLHGELDLVAQ
-261 RAAIDPAPAGK
+261 RAAIEPAPPGK

-286 TINGVRVV
+286 TIDGVRVV
-294 IDAGLARVPRFDP
+294 VDAGLARVPRFDP

-315 TQRISRAS
+315 TQRVSRAS

-332 RLEPGVCYRLWSE
+332 RLEPGVCYRLWSQ
-345 DQHEGLAAYG
+345 DQHEQLAAYG
-355 SAEILAADLAGLALQ
+355 SAEILQADLAGLALQ

-384 DVPPT
+384 DVPPG

-398 LQRLGAL
+398 LERLGAL
-405 NDDKLTAHGQKMA
+405 TAKAGEDCKLTPHGQAMA

-431 RGQDLGLAVTACD
+431 RGQALGLANMACD

-465 LALLSGEE
+465 LVLLSGEE
-473 RARGSQG
+473 RAARGAQG

-485 KQLARQYRGYLRGRA
+485 RQLARQYRGYLRG
-500 TQPVADPEHPRWLGA
+500 QPSQAVADP
-515 LNDDKLTAHGQKMAE
+515 D
-530 LPAHPRIAHLLLRG
+530 
-544 QDLGLAATACDVAA
+544 
-558 LLGERDILRGGGADL
+558 
-573 HSRLALLSGEERAR
+573 
-587 GTQGGVQ
+587 
-594 RAKQLARQYRGYL
+594 
-607 RGRATQPVADPEHPR
+607 HPR

-644 AEYRLANGRAAVFAE
+644 AEYRLANGRAALFSE
-659 ADSLMKQAWLVIA
+659 TDSLMKQPWLVIA

-684 IYLAADFDPTLFD
+684 IYLAADFDPALFD
-697 TVLAEQVRNV
+697 SVLAEQVRCV

-715 EGVLRAERQRK
+715 EGLLRAERQRK
-726 VGELVLSREPLSG
+726 VGELVLSREPLTG
-739 LDENAR
+739 LDEAAR
-745 SQALVN
+745 CQALVN

-773 VRLLRE
+773 VALLRQ
-779 LDTGKTSE
+779 LDLEAKGESQ

-792 DSALLASLEHWL
+792 DAALLKSLENWL
-804 MPYLG
+804 LPYLG

-818 NLDISS
+818 NLELASIVHS
-824 YLHNL
+824 L

-836 RLDELAPQH
+836 RLDELAPHH
-845 LKVPSGSSVRLDY
+845 LTVPSGSSIRLDY
-858 SEHPPILAV
+858 SEQPPILAV

-874 LADTPR
+874 LAETPR

-937 EATARI
+937 EATARA

>member
-1 MNSLPI
+1 MISLPI
-7 DDVLPALRDAL
+7 DEVLPALRQAL
-18 ANRHEAVL
+18 RERHEAVL

-41 LLNEPWLAGQTI
+41 LLNEPWLAGQRI
-53 LMLEPRRLAARAA
+53 VMLEPRRLAARAA

-84 RIRLDSK
+84 RIRLDSN

-111 DDPALDGVG
+111 DDPALEGVG
-120 LLIFDEY
+120 LLIFDEF

-145 DLFRDEQPLK
+145 ELFRDEQPLK

-166 RLAGLLDDAPILRS
+166 RLASLLNDAPVLRS
-180 EGRMFPVQMRWGRP
+180 EGRMFPVAMRWGRP
-194 YQVGEFIEPRLVQTI
+194 FVPGEFIEPRVVQTV
-209 LDALQDETGSVL
+209 LDALNDERGSLL

-236 LADALGDRSD
+236 LADALGQRSD
-246 VLLCPLHGELDLNAQ
+246 IVLCPLHGELDLNAQ
-261 RAAIDPAPAGK
+261 RAAIEPAPNGV

-286 TINGVRVV
+286 TIDGVRVV

-332 RLEPGVCYRLWSE
+332 RLEDGVCYRLWSE
-345 DQHEGLAAYG
+345 DQHAQFAAYG
-355 SAEILAADLAGLALQ
+355 SAEILQADLAGLALQ
-370 LARWGVTPAQLVWL
+370 LSRWGVTPEQLIWL
-384 DVPPT
+384 DVPPS
-389 AAYAQAQDL
+389 ASYAQAQQL
-398 LQRLGAL
+398 LERLGAL
-405 NDDKLTAHGQKMA
+405 REQPALGWTLTPHGEAMA

-431 RGQDLGLAVTACD
+431 RGQALGLAQMACD

-453 ILRGGGADLHSR
+453 ILRGAGADLHSR
-465 LALLSGEE
+465 LVLLSGES
-473 RARGSQG
+473 RAARGGQG

-485 KQLARQYRGYLRGRA
+485 KQLARQYRGYMRGPA
-500 TQPVADPEHPRWLGA
+500 VTPVADP
-515 LNDDKLTAHGQKMAE
+515 D
-530 LPAHPRIAHLLLRG
+530 
-544 QDLGLAATACDVAA
+544 
-558 LLGERDILRGGGADL
+558 
-573 HSRLALLSGEERAR
+573 
-587 GTQGGVQ
+587 
-594 RAKQLARQYRGYL
+594 
-607 RGRATQPVADPEHPR
+607 HPR

-634 RVAQQRRPGG
+634 RVAQQRKPGG
-644 AEYRLANGRAAVFAE
+644 AEYRLANGRAALFSEV
-659 ADSLMKQAWLVIA
+659 DGLMKQPWLVIA

-684 IYLAADFDPTLFD
+684 IYLAAEFDPALLD
-697 TVLAEQVRNV
+697 NVLSEQVRCV

-726 VGELVLSREPLSG
+726 VGELVLTREPLTG
-739 LDENAR
+739 LDETAR
-745 SQALVN
+745 TQALVN
-751 LVRRKGLELLP
+751 LVRRKGLALLP

-773 VRLLRE
+773 VMLLRQ
-779 LDTGKTSE
+779 LDLDAQGQSE

-792 DSALLASLEHWL
+792 DSALVLGLEAWLA
-804 MPYLG
+804 PYLNR
-809 KVSRLSHFA
+809 VSRLSHFA
-818 NLDISS
+818 SLDLSS
-824 YLHNL
+824 IVHNML
-829 LPWPLPQ
+829 KWPLPQ
-836 RLDELAPQH
+836 RLDEQAPH
-845 LKVPSGSSVRLDY
+845 HIKVPSGSSVRLDY
-858 SEHPPILAV
+858 SEQPPILAV

-880 IAGGRQVVKLHLL
+880 IAAGRQVVKLHLL

-910 RSTYA
+910 RSTYV

-943 KPRK
+943 KPRKT